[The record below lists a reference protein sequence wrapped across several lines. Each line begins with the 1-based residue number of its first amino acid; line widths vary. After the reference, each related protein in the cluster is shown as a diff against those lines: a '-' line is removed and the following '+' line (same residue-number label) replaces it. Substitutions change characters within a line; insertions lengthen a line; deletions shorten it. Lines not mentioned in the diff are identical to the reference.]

1 MIGKFLLTA
10 LAVLALNS
18 GLALA
23 APVYTDEAAGFKI
36 SMPEHILQIT
46 GKSFV
51 TLASDS
57 DKNNQKNVYL
67 VLSLD
72 QAEVKKLTGEEFST
86 AQFKK
91 KTSDLQ
97 VLTRNKI
104 DPEKVDYK
112 IFKPETFKASDS
124 NTWKVL
130 PEGINENNSTLTVGK
145 DKLKN
150 FVFLNATLKP
160 EQEVSTTIDTGKKTD
175 QAKDNPSQN
184 VQMALTSANDRLYIL
199 FTSFPANLP
208 QNDKEEHSI
217 FTEKKAAAADKQA
230 ASEYERKSQEER
242 ENFLSSFRTFA
253 PETRKAPYGFRDKIS
268 GTQIVLPES
277 WFYAIS
283 NQKEMDSDISLSLA
297 FPSSTLKTVEGH
309 LLKLP
314 VKSAVEAADKITATD
329 FTAMTASDYK
339 AEQFFK
345 EFEEAIAIISYKSH
359 EKHFSEYL
367 KNPNLTKLTIM
378 SVINALLS
386 RDKVKNNFDLSQYQ
400 PLVEV
405 NDHNGYIKLA
415 GQIGYKEKNH
425 LTNLTKINFDADK
438 IIIASYLANGEQIK
452 TPELYQAM
460 ERITLAK

>member
-23 APVYTDEAAGFKI
+23 APVYTDEAAGFKVA
-36 SMPEHILQIT
+36 MPEHILQIT
-46 GKSFV
+46 GKNFV

-57 DKNNQKNVYL
+57 DKNNQKNLYL
-67 VLSLD
+67 VLSLNP
-72 QAEVKKLTGEEFST
+72 AEVKKLTGEEFST

-91 KTSDLQ
+91 KTADLQ

-112 IFKPETFKASDS
+112 VFKPETFKASDS

-130 PEGINENNSTLTVGK
+130 PEGITENNSTLTVGK

-150 FVFLNATLKP
+150 FVLLNATLKP
-160 EQEVSTTIDTGKKTD
+160 EQEASTTTDNGKKKE

-208 QNDKEEHSI
+208 QKDQEEHSI

-230 ASEYERKSQEER
+230 ASEYERKNQEER
-242 ENFLSSFRTFA
+242 ESFLSSFKTFV

-268 GTQIVLPES
+268 GVQVVLPES

-297 FPSSTLKTVEGH
+297 FP
-309 LLKLP
+309 
-314 VKSAVEAADKITATD
+314 AA
-329 FTAMTASDYK
+329 
-339 AEQFFK
+339 
-345 EFEEAIAIISYKSH
+345 
-359 EKHFSEYL
+359 
-367 KNPNLTKLTIM
+367 P
-378 SVINALLS
+378 
-386 RDKVKNNFDLSQYQ
+386 
-400 PLVEV
+400 
-405 NDHNGYIKLA
+405 
-415 GQIGYKEKNH
+415 
-425 LTNLTKINFDADK
+425 
-438 IIIASYLANGEQIK
+438 
-452 TPELYQAM
+452 
-460 ERITLAK
+460 